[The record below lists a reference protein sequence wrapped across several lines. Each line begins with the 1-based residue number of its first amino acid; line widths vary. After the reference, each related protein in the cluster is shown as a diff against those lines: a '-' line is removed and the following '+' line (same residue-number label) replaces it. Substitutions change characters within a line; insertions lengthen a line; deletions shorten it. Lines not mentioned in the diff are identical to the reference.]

1 MAKHIL
7 IVGSGSVGKRHAANF
22 AALGCTISAMDP
34 HPRRISE
41 MAAETEVV
49 GAFDSIEEALHVEKT
64 FDGVVI
70 ASPPKFHVDQ
80 AIEALDAGIPVLLEK
95 PVSPGLEAAERL
107 AAAVQ
112 STGVPLLLG
121 YTWRWWPPLVQVRS
135 MLADDAI
142 GTLRHVRFVMS
153 AHLADW
159 HPWEKVQ
166 DWFMASREMG
176 GGALL
181 DESHWVDLALW
192 FFGAPKSVI
201 ARIEK
206 ISDLEVETDDNV
218 DMVLV
223 YENGLRVSIHLDL
236 YGRPHQKT
244 IRFSGEGGTILWTD
258 SPNRVSV
265 SHEATPGEGGWE
277 ETDYTCQRNDMFVD
291 VAKEFLSVVDGA
303 PVNSCT
309 IADGVGVLEV
319 LEAARR
325 SSADDRTVELSSSIA
340 VA

>member
-7 IVGSGSVGKRHAANF
+7 IVGSGSVGKRHAANLS
-22 AALGCTISAMDP
+22 ALGCTISAMDP

-41 MAAETEVV
+41 MATDTQVV
-49 GAFDSIEEALHVEKT
+49 GAFDSIAEALHVEKT

-80 AIEALDAGIPVLLEK
+80 AIEALEAGIPVLLEK

-107 AAAVQ
+107 AAVVK

-121 YTWRWWPPLVQVRS
+121 YTWRWWPPLNQVRTL
-135 MLADDAI
+135 LADDAI
-142 GTLRHVRFVMS
+142 GQVRHVRFVMS

-166 DWFMASREMG
+166 DWFMASRDLG

-192 FFGAPKSVI
+192 LFGAPKSVI

-218 DMVLV
+218 D
-223 YENGLRVSIHLDL
+223 SIHLDL

-244 IRFSGEGGTILWTD
+244 IRFSGEGGTIVWTD
-258 SPNRVSV
+258 SPNRVSI
-265 SHEATPGEGGWE
+265 SHDATPGEDGWQ
-277 ETDYTCQRNDMFVD
+277 ETDYTCERNEMFVA
-291 VAKEFLSVVDGA
+291 VAQEFLAVVDGA
-303 PVNSCT
+303 TVRSCT

-319 LEAARR
+319 IEAARR
-325 SSADDRTVELSSSIA
+325 SSSDDRTVEMSP
-340 VA
+340 V